1 MKIGYRVAIMPRRT
15 AAQPINLTVR
25 ILVPLALPAVLDYAW
40 EGDTQPTV
48 GAWVV
53 VNVGRQTVHGVVVA
67 VGGDGVF
74 QGALKPAAPMADVP
88 PVAPPVLAF
97 WRWLARYTLSAP
109 GEALRVALPKGRV
122 PSVPKL
128 GPKLGPKRAGKQ
140 DERRDGARTMAPVVL
155 NAAQAEAV
163 QAVQAADGFRVF
175 LLDGVTGSGKTEVY
189 FAAMDGLL
197 ARGAQTL
204 VLVPEI
210 ALTPQWVARFTQHF
224 GQPPLVWHSGLTP
237 VQRARTWW
245 AVATGQAGVVVGAR
259 SALFLP
265 WQNLR
270 LVVVDEEH
278 DPSYKQEQGFIYHGR
293 DAAVA
298 LAKHVDCPVLL
309 ASATPSL
316 ESWQHARQGK
326 YDRLVLPARVGG
338 RMAAVQLVDL
348 RAHKL
353 PSGTFLAPPVVGAL
367 QDTLARGEQA
377 LVFLNRRGNAPL
389 LVCSD
394 CGHRVDCPRCD
405 ATLVVHGRRLQCH
418 HCGYQQVYPD
428 ACPQCAGISL
438 KAYGPGTRRVV
449 QEVQAAL
456 PTARVA
462 VADSDALT
470 TAGQLGA
477 LVDEMLARQVDVLVG
492 TQMITKGHHFP
503 HLTTVVVVD
512 ADVGLAHG
520 ALRATERTFQ
530 LLTQVAG
537 RAGREALPGKAWVQ
551 THNPTQPLLEALV
564 AHDRQAFYDLELAA
578 RRAWHHP
585 PFGRQLAVQLS
596 GADERDVVATAQA
609 LAKAFA
615 LVGPQAGLNLLG
627 PAPAPIAR
635 VNDRHRWRLLVQGER
650 LPHAVVQRWIE
661 GVPLGKGVRLQV
673 DIDPL

>member
-1 MKIGYRVAIMPRRT
+1 MPRRVVT
-15 AAQPINLTVR
+15 QPVSPTVR
-25 ILVPLALPAVLDYAW
+25 VLVPLALPAVLDYAW
-40 EGDTQPTV
+40 EGDTQPAV

-122 PSVPKL
+122 PPVPKL
-128 GPKLGPKRAGKQ
+128 AAKQ
-140 DERRDGARTMAPVVL
+140 IDEAPAAAPVVL

-163 QAVQAADGFRVF
+163 QAVRTAAGFRVF

-189 FAAMDGLL
+189 FAAITPLL
-197 ARGAQTL
+197 AAGGQAL

-210 ALTPQWVARFTQHF
+210 ALTPQWIARFTQHF

-278 DPSYKQEQGFIYHGR
+278 DPSYKQEQGFVYHGR

-298 LAKHVDCPVLL
+298 LAKHVGCPVLL

-326 YDRLVLPARVGG
+326 YVRLELPARVGG
-338 RMAAVQLVDL
+338 EMAGVQLVDL

-353 PSGTFLAPPVVGAL
+353 PSGTFLAQPVVEAL
-367 QDTLARGEQA
+367 QATQARGEQA

-428 ACPQCAGISL
+428 ACPQCGGASL

-449 QEVQAAL
+449 QEVQAAM

-477 LVDEMLARQVDVLVG
+477 LVEQMLARQVDVLVG

-537 RAGREALPGKAWVQ
+537 RAGREALPGTAWVQ
-551 THNPTQPLLEALV
+551 THSPTQPLLEALV
-564 AHDRQAFYDLELAA
+564 AHDRATFYALELAA

-585 PFGRQLAVQLS
+585 PFGRQLVVQLS
-596 GADERDVVATAQA
+596 GVDERAVVATAQA

-615 LVGPQAGLNLLG
+615 LAGPAAGLKLLG

-635 VNDRHRWRLLVQGER
+635 VNDRHRWRLLVQGATM
-650 LPHAVVQRWIE
+650 PHGVIQRWIE

-673 DIDPL
+673 DVDPL